1 MSTIFITGATDGIG
15 LETAKQLLGASNH
28 LIVHARNER
37 KAERL
42 IDLLRTIDPN
52 AATSPVWGDLSS
64 MAEVRNIAA
73 QIKALNIPI
82 DCLINNAG
90 VYSSDYVLTTDGF
103 ELTMAVN
110 YFAAYLLTRLLADE
124 LSKSTH
130 ARIVNV
136 SSMTHSGATLDI
148 DDLNMEKSWSAYD
161 AYCNSKFA
169 NILFSNALASRHP
182 SSELVSNALHPGVV
196 TTKLL
201 REAFSMSGISTAD
214 GAQTSIYLAQHPDT
228 QFLSGKYFVDCAEAP
243 ADKRTNKPSLISS
256 LWETSETILKPFLG

>member
-1 MSTIFITGATDGIG
+1 MSSIVITGATDGIG
-15 LETAKQLLGASNH
+15 LETAKQLLGPSNH
-28 LIVHARNER
+28 LIVHARNED
-37 KAERL
+37 KARQL
-42 IDLLRTIDPN
+42 IDSLRTVDAN
-52 AATSPVWGDLSS
+52 APISPVWGDLSN
-64 MAEVRNIAA
+64 MAEVCTLAA
-73 QIKALNIPI
+73 QIKRLNIPI

-90 VYSSDYVLTTDGF
+90 VYISDYVLTTDGF

-124 LSKSTH
+124 LNESTH

-136 SSMTHSGATLDI
+136 SSMTHSGAKLDI
-148 DDLNMEKSWSAYD
+148 DDLNMKKSWSGYD

-169 NILFSNALASRHP
+169 NILFSNALASRHC

-201 REAFSMSGISTAD
+201 QEAFSMSGISTAD

-228 QFLSGKYFVDCAEAP
+228 QFLSGKYFVDCAEAV
-243 ADKRTNKPSLISS
+243 ADERTNKRDLINS
-256 LWETSETILKPFLG
+256 LWESSETILKPFLG